1 MAGANEGAER
11 VVVEA
16 RVIGTPMEKAAEPAL
31 GAELSRSY
39 KGLLINYRER
49 RIRHMHQ
56 TLDDYIYGAD
66 R

>member
-1 MAGANEGAER
+1 
-11 VVVEA
+11 
-16 RVIGTPMEKAAEPAL
+16 MEKAAEPAL
-31 GAELSRSY
+31 GTELSRSY
-39 KGLLINYRER
+39 RGLLINYRER